1 MILVEGTRRPPLTT
15 VASHGCRYER
25 CRKVILPVC
34 SRLEGHHI
42 DQTFGIMDVTGQ

>member
-1 MILVEGTRRPPLTT
+1 MREGGAATANCAL
-15 VASHGCRYER
+15 SHGCRYER